1 MKQLNFILRF
11 LAMAMPKRVGHCSSG
26 LTKTF
31 EDKLQA
37 SAQRLARQENR
48 DLHVPQNPMQQK
60 RAYWGWVATPAAA
73 VAGIVFGM
81 SLHLYTGDHSDA
93 TLTQLTDTI
102 RIVQPVHDTLYLTQ
116 VVEKERIVN
125 KYIPMPEVAK
135 AETKE
140 PSPQPETCTSI
151 QCDGINYAF
160 LTSK

>member
-1 MKQLNFILRF
+1 MKQ
-11 LAMAMPKRVGHCSSG
+11 
-26 LTKTF
+26 F
-31 EDKLQA
+31 EDKLQT
-37 SAQRLARQENR
+37 SAQRLARQV
-48 DLHVPQNPMQQK
+48 DKKLHVPQNPMQQK

-73 VAGIVFGM
+73 VVGIVFGM
-81 SLHLYTGDHSDA
+81 SLHLFTDSNPNT
-93 TLTQLTDTI
+93 TLALTTDTI